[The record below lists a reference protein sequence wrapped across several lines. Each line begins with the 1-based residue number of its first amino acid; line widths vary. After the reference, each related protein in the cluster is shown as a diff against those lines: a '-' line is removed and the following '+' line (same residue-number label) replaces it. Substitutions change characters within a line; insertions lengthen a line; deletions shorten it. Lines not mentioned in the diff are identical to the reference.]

1 MAGRVT
7 AGRNR
12 RATTG
17 RARDLNVRTLVA
29 IVKVYTTEMNEVKD
43 RAIRS

>member
-1 MAGRVT
+1 MTGRVT

-17 RARDLNVRTLVA
+17 RASDLNVRTLVA
-29 IVKVYTTEMNEVKD
+29 IVKASTAEMNEVNE
-43 RAIRS
+43 